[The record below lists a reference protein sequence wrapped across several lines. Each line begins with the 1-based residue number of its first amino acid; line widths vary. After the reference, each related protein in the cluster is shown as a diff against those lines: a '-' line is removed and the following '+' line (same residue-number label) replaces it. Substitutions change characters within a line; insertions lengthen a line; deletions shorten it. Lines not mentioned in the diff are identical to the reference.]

1 MSTIEAFSCGIPI
14 ISSYVGWMGIDLKPD
29 FIYNANADIEL
40 ESIFNNIFNKIR
52 SRVDQVKDLSYKNYS
67 NKIIEIVE
75 KIK

>member
-1 MSTIEAFSCGIPI
+1 
-14 ISSYVGWMGIDLKPD
+14 MGIDLKPD